1 MTPFHGVIPDLFA
14 VSFRSSFPASFRSP
28 SPVSF
33 RSAFPLSFR
42 APLPCPSERPSP
54 VSFRAPLSRVI
65 PNAPLPCHSERSE
78 ESAVGNTAGNGA
90 RLKEIPRRCTPRNDT
105 FSQCHP
111 GSLCGL
117 LPELLSRVLPKPF
130 SRVIPNVVRNLQLG
144 IRRETVQNS
153 RRFLVATLLG
163 MTAGGL
169 GMTGWTPRNDRMESC
184 SERRFSRCHSERLPP
199 VSFRTPLS
207 RVIPER
213 LSPVIPSP
221 SPVSF
226 RAPLPCHSERS
237 EESAVGN
244 TAGNGARLKEIPRRC
259 TPRNDTFSRCHPGSL
274 CGVLPELLSRVL
286 PKPFSRVLPK
296 PFSRVIPNVVRNL
309 QLGIRRETVQNSRR
323 FLVATLLGMTA
334 GGLEMTGWTPR
345 NDRMES
351 CSERRFSRCHS
362 ERLPPVS
369 FRAPFPCHSEPL
381 SRVIPNVVRN
391 LQLGIRRETVQNSR
405 RFLVV
410 ALLGMTPFPGVIPD
424 LFAVSFRSSFPASF
438 RSPSPVSFRSP
449 SPVSFRT

>member
-207 RVIPER
+207 RVLPN
-213 LSPVIPSP
+213 
-221 SPVSF
+221 
-226 RAPLPCHSERS
+226 APLPCHS
-237 EESAVGN
+237 G
-244 TAGNGARLKEIPRRC
+244 
-259 TPRNDTFSRCHPGSL
+259 
-274 CGVLPELLSRVL
+274 
-286 PKPFSRVLPK
+286 
-296 PFSRVIPNVVRNL
+296 
-309 QLGIRRETVQNSRR
+309 
-323 FLVATLLGMTA
+323 
-334 GGLEMTGWTPR
+334 
-345 NDRMES
+345 
-351 CSERRFSRCHS
+351 
-362 ERLPPVS
+362 
-369 FRAPFPCHSEPL
+369 APFPCHSEPL

-391 LQLGIRRETVQNSR
+391 LQSGIRREMAADSK
-405 RFLVV
+405 RFLSV
-410 ALLGMTPFPGVIPD
+410 ARPGTAWHSAAGI
-424 LFAVSFRSSFPASF
+424 A
-438 RSPSPVSFRSP
+438 RSPRTFYAQVIKPGMKRIRASPRGSTRAVKP
-449 SPVSFRT
+449 